1 MDASKIELR
10 AWLPWATTACLAA
23 LVACLGELWII
34 ERMRARVLR
43 DQAALTEAAL
53 KSAENQL
60 EAERILDHGRWD
72 RLRSRPGSPSA
83 IHVALLA
90 PPGPASAA
98 SGGPGSGAVV
108 WGGAG
113 DSGSV
118 TLAPAPPAPAG
129 RDYQLWFD
137 GPEGVLDCGI
147 LDVASAQAPGGCP
160 VRLPGAVGP
169 SGRFVLILGARG
181 GARSLAEAEAGGPIV
196 LATPPGAGN
205 ISTDR

>member
-1 MDASKIELR
+1 MDAPKIELR

-43 DQAALTEAAL
+43 DQIAMAEAAL
-53 KSAENQL
+53 KSTENQL
-60 EAERILDHGRWD
+60 EAERILDRGRWD
-72 RLRSRPGSPSA
+72 RLRAGTGSGAP
-83 IHVALLA
+83 IHVALLV
-90 PPGPASAA
+90 PSGPAA
-98 SGGPGSGAVV
+98 SGGSGSGAVI
-108 WGGAG
+108 WGEAG

-118 TLAPAPPAPAG
+118 TLALAPPAPPGKA
-129 RDYQLWFD
+129 YQLWLD
-137 GPEGVLDCGI
+137 NPEGALDCGI

-160 VRLPGAVGP
+160 VRLPAAVGP
-169 SGRFVLILGARG
+169 SSRFLLILGPPG
-181 GARSLAEAEAGGPIV
+181 GARSLAEAKVGGPIV